1 MLSVDKRK
9 REQVVFSFLLSLM
22 FHILFFVF
30 AIRALVQ
37 FNERL
42 GRQKS
47 VEVNLVTLQQPRV
60 LKPNLPAVPRV
71 PEIDKIVN
79 VAKIVK
85 PVKSRIVLPH
95 VEKVPK
101 VENIPKIPKAS
112 LKEPVRVKK
121 ISINESAIKR
131 VLAKASINKS
141 LPTAVS
147 TKVNSLNKLKKPAR
161 VGSRVLSGEAYNE
174 LLSKYNRLIR
184 KIIEEHKVYP
194 ELARENGMEG
204 KVLVEFKILKNGR
217 VKFIRVIDS
226 SSYDILDAA
235 AVYAIKRSSPF
246 PPIPSKLGKKAL
258 KFRVWIKYELGG

>member
-1 MLSVDKRK
+1 MLSVDNRK

-22 FHILFFVF
+22 FHILIFVF
-30 AIRALVQ
+30 TIRALVQ
-37 FNERL
+37 LDERL
-42 GRQKS
+42 GKQKS
-47 VEVNLVTLQQPRV
+47 VEVDLVTLQQPKV
-60 LKPNLPAVPRV
+60 LKPNLPTVPKV
-71 PEIDKIVN
+71 PKIDKIVN
-79 VAKIVK
+79 VAKVVK
-85 PVKSRIVLPH
+85 PVKSRIVLPRI
-95 VEKVPK
+95 EKVPK

-112 LKEPVRVKK
+112 FKEPVRVKK

-131 VLAKASINKS
+131 VLTKASINKS
-141 LPTAVS
+141 LSAAVS
-147 TKVNSLNKLKKPAR
+147 KRENSFNKPSR
-161 VGSRVLSGEAYNE
+161 VRSRVLSGEAYNE
-174 LLSKYNRLIR
+174 LLIRYNNLIR

-217 VKFIRVIDS
+217 VEFIRVIDS